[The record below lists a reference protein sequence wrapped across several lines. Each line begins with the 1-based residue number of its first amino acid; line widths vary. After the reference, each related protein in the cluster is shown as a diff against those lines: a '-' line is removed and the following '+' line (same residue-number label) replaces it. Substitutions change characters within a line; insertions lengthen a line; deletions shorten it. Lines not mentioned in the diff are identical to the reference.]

1 MPFLLFW
8 KSISSRSDVPFSE
21 HSSLALSGKGTLFW
35 APQLSLDSELPGLGD
50 CQFLFYGFG
59 QRLAQMQQLD
69 GVPPPHPIPATA
81 GSSCCSQAW
90 SGKVKVLGTH
100 SCPTLLPPHDCS
112 LPGSS
117 VHGLLQT
124 EIREWVTIP
133 FSRGSSQA
141 RDQTWVSCMAGRFF
155 TIWATSKGRLCTVG
169 KGSNIRARWERWEG
183 THQMNNGWGALS
195 ERETTHNTEK
205 GKGRIVCLS
214 QIKR

>member
-1 MPFLLFW
+1 MNAQNKINFVLKKVKCISYTLSSCILTGWYSHYYQHRTQTPHSEERW
-8 KSISSRSDVPFSE
+8 KWMCYCSVM
-21 HSSLALSGKGTLFW
+21 
-35 APQLSLDSELPGLGD
+35 LDSLWL
-50 CQFLFYGFG
+50 
-59 QRLAQMQQLD
+59 
-69 GVPPPHPIPATA
+69 
-81 GSSCCSQAW
+81 
-90 SGKVKVLGTH
+90 
-100 SCPTLLPPHDCS
+100 HDCS

-169 KGSNIRARWERWEG
+169 KGSNIRARLERWEG